1 MNIGNTYAEAYAK
14 RAAAARRGRGETSEA
29 GKALKI
35 SQAER
40 QTDRPIDPQNR
51 YIVNA
56 WACTRARK
64 RVVWWRDAEQP
75 LFAGI
80 AVAIA
85 IAAQHKQVVHFMGS
99 LPLHYIIQ
107 WRTPPLPPVE
117 RERDGRRAHALAK
130 ALKFA
135 QLLALCQCPGPSRPR
150 RNFFKMRGNPIM
162 GDLSLPLS
170 LSLCCFAG

>member
-14 RAAAARRGRGETSEA
+14 RAAAAARRGRGETSEA

-64 RVVWWRDAEQP
+64 RVVCWRDAEQP

-107 WRTPPLPPVE
+107 WRTPPS
-117 RERDGRRAHALAK
+117 AH
-130 ALKFA
+130 
-135 QLLALCQCPGPSRPR
+135 
-150 RNFFKMRGNPIM
+150 
-162 GDLSLPLS
+162 PL
-170 LSLCCFAG
+170 